1 MTLVIRF
8 EAGLRPILKHQEH
21 DQSSHGSWAKGSQGT
36 TSNLSDDEIRDV
48 IYNSKTVNEMF
59 EKVANRLGKSMKPS
73 VDNLSED
80 EITHYRGVSDVSRD
94 AQRLLDGKIKFTEF
108 QTWGQGIY
116 LAEDKGIASNYGTL
130 IGMKLDSSAK
140 IVQGE
145 TTWDG
150 AFDVSYENPS
160 ARTSNTTTS
169 SFIDLRRIETQI
181 RSEKMDNL
189 SISDMRNIY
198 WAGKGFDG
206 FTTYG
211 ETVLF
216 NGSKL
221 TLNKADIGT
230 AVQKH
235 QDHDQKTHGNWATG
249 GGDTAINKFE
259 NAANQAYGTGEEAFT
274 IYYTGDNSVAA
285 LGEYLARGHTVNDN
299 IRSSGDLD
307 LGDGKTYADSSVVK
321 GLDNAIEMA
330 PRMPNQKVWR
340 TASAEAIE
348 NLKVNGVYIDK
359 GFTSTTA
366 VDITHPDNGMLLL
379 TLSTVSSG
387 RKALMEIDTGSVGKG
402 LYIPKMFPG
411 QPIAEKE
418 REFLLPRET
427 KMRYLGSDFN
437 ISPSGKTIV
446 EIHKFKVED

>member
-21 DQSSHGSWAKGSQGT
+21 DQSSHGSWAKGSSESDYQMSHRPSLGSGT
-36 TSNLSDDEIRDV
+36 EGDMDGASLDNVSNGIYPDDVYSPRGVQIYGTGYKELDKQAHALIMEYRGKPEKSITIYRAIPKDASTSKISGGEWVTPIKQYAVQHGQSNLNDDYQILTREVKAKEIFTSGDSWLEWG
-48 IYNSKTVNEMF
+48 Y
-59 EKVANRLGKSMKPS
+59 APS
-73 VDNLSED
+73 
-80 EITHYRGVSDVSRD
+80 T
-94 AQRLLDGKIKFTEF
+94 
-108 QTWGQGIY
+108 
-116 LAEDKGIASNYGTL
+116 
-130 IGMKLDSSAK
+130 
-140 IVQGE
+140 
-145 TTWDG
+145 
-150 AFDVSYENPS
+150 
-160 ARTSNTTTS
+160 
-169 SFIDLRRIETQI
+169 
-181 RSEKMDNL
+181 
-189 SISDMRNIY
+189 
-198 WAGKGFDG
+198 
-206 FTTYG
+206 
-211 ETVLF
+211 
-216 NGSKL
+216 
-221 TLNKADIGT
+221 
-230 AVQKH
+230 VQKH

-366 VDITHPDNGMLLL
+366 VDITHPDNGLLLL

>member
-21 DQSSHGSWAKGSQGT
+21 DQSSHGSWAKGSSESDYQMSHRPSLGSGT
-36 TSNLSDDEIRDV
+36 EGDMDGASLDNVSNGIYPDDVYSPRGVQIYGTGYKELDKQAHALIMEYRGKPEKSITIYRAIPKDASTSKISGGEWVTPIKQYAVQHGQSNLNDDYQILTREVKAKEIFTSGDSWLEWG
-48 IYNSKTVNEMF
+48 Y
-59 EKVANRLGKSMKPS
+59 APS
-73 VDNLSED
+73 
-80 EITHYRGVSDVSRD
+80 T
-94 AQRLLDGKIKFTEF
+94 
-108 QTWGQGIY
+108 
-116 LAEDKGIASNYGTL
+116 
-130 IGMKLDSSAK
+130 
-140 IVQGE
+140 
-145 TTWDG
+145 
-150 AFDVSYENPS
+150 
-160 ARTSNTTTS
+160 
-169 SFIDLRRIETQI
+169 
-181 RSEKMDNL
+181 
-189 SISDMRNIY
+189 
-198 WAGKGFDG
+198 
-206 FTTYG
+206 
-211 ETVLF
+211 
-216 NGSKL
+216 
-221 TLNKADIGT
+221 
-230 AVQKH
+230 VQKH

-307 LGDGKTYADSSVVK
+307 RGDGKTYAESSVVK

-366 VDITHPDNGMLLL
+366 VDITHPDNGLLLL

>member
-21 DQSSHGSWAKGSQGT
+21 DQSSHGSWAKGSSESDYQMSHRPSLGSGT
-36 TSNLSDDEIRDV
+36 EGDMDGASLDNVSNGIYPDDVYSPRGVQIYGTGYKELDKQAHALIMEYRGKPEKSITIYRAIPKDASTSKISGGEWVTPIKQYAVQHGQSNLNDDYQILTREVKAKEIFTSGDSWLEWG
-48 IYNSKTVNEMF
+48 Y
-59 EKVANRLGKSMKPS
+59 APS
-73 VDNLSED
+73 
-80 EITHYRGVSDVSRD
+80 T
-94 AQRLLDGKIKFTEF
+94 
-108 QTWGQGIY
+108 
-116 LAEDKGIASNYGTL
+116 
-130 IGMKLDSSAK
+130 
-140 IVQGE
+140 
-145 TTWDG
+145 
-150 AFDVSYENPS
+150 
-160 ARTSNTTTS
+160 
-169 SFIDLRRIETQI
+169 
-181 RSEKMDNL
+181 
-189 SISDMRNIY
+189 
-198 WAGKGFDG
+198 
-206 FTTYG
+206 
-211 ETVLF
+211 
-216 NGSKL
+216 
-221 TLNKADIGT
+221 
-230 AVQKH
+230 VQKH

-274 IYYTGDNSVAA
+274 IDYTGDNSVAA

-307 LGDGKTYADSSVVK
+307 RGDGKTYADSSVVK

>member
-21 DQSSHGSWAKGSQGT
+21 DQSSHGSWAKGSSESDYQMSHRPSLGSGT
-36 TSNLSDDEIRDV
+36 EGDMDGASLDNVSNGIYPDDVYSPRGVQIYGTGYKELDKQAHALIMEYRGKPEKSITIYRAIPKDASTSKISGGEWVTPIKQYAVQHGQSNLNDDYQILTREVKAKEIFTSGDSWLEWG
-48 IYNSKTVNEMF
+48 Y
-59 EKVANRLGKSMKPS
+59 APS
-73 VDNLSED
+73 
-80 EITHYRGVSDVSRD
+80 T
-94 AQRLLDGKIKFTEF
+94 
-108 QTWGQGIY
+108 
-116 LAEDKGIASNYGTL
+116 
-130 IGMKLDSSAK
+130 
-140 IVQGE
+140 
-145 TTWDG
+145 
-150 AFDVSYENPS
+150 
-160 ARTSNTTTS
+160 
-169 SFIDLRRIETQI
+169 
-181 RSEKMDNL
+181 
-189 SISDMRNIY
+189 
-198 WAGKGFDG
+198 
-206 FTTYG
+206 
-211 ETVLF
+211 
-216 NGSKL
+216 
-221 TLNKADIGT
+221 
-230 AVQKH
+230 VQKH

-307 LGDGKTYADSSVVK
+307 RGDGKTYADSSVVK

-366 VDITHPDNGMLLL
+366 VDITHPDNGLLLL